1 MRGRKERKKILFLH
15 IFVEKRRRCRRAKK
29 HTHFSSM
36 IFFVFSSR
44 LLSFSFSLSLL
55 SKKGRIKNKSHFFK
69 EEVDDALSKI
79 KSSSAHRSR
88 HHLCRRILLLGLFFI
103 QTEPRGRKVCDVFC
117 RVPCPFQFSLFK
129 KKLVFFLSCAEIFVF
144 GFLLLP
150 LLLLSSLPLSKRPE
164 RKKNIARRSPRVSI
178 ARSGVL
184 APPRAAKSACFA
196 ANSPRIRRECS
207 SFCYRLRA
215 CTRRYM
221 REREREREKRVETRR
236 SRARKISSK
245 NLLFSLSKAP
255 KSPPPKEKGRKRE
268 EIQNKFSFKERK
280 KERYDGA
287 VLTINQRQS
296 EDIVSRYRFF
306 FI

>member
-1 MRGRKERKKILFLH
+1 MSSSKKTHSLLLDDFFL
-15 IFVEKRRRCRRAKK
+15 
-29 HTHFSSM
+29 
-36 IFFVFSSR
+36 SSR
-44 LLSFSFSLSLL
+44 VDFSLSLSL
-55 SKKGRIKNKSHFFK
+55 SLFFPKKGRIKNKSHFFK

-129 KKLVFFLSCAEIFVF
+129 KKLVFLLSCAEIFVF
-144 GFLLLP
+144 GFLLL
-150 LLLLSSLPLSKRPE
+150 LLLSPSSLEKT
-164 RKKNIARRSPRVSI
+164 RKKKKISPEEARAFRSHEAVSSHHHARQKALASLQTLLAFGGSVLPFVIVCARVLVVI
-178 ARSGVL
+178 
-184 APPRAAKSACFA
+184 C
-196 ANSPRIRRECS
+196 
-207 SFCYRLRA
+207 
-215 CTRRYM
+215 
-221 REREREREKRVETRR
+221 EREREREKSGETR
-236 SRARKISSK
+236 SRARKISLSSK

>member
-1 MRGRKERKKILFLH
+1 M
-15 IFVEKRRRCRRAKK
+15 
-29 HTHFSSM
+29 
-36 IFFVFSSR
+36 
-44 LLSFSFSLSLL
+44 
-55 SKKGRIKNKSHFFK
+55 
-69 EEVDDALSKI
+69 
-79 KSSSAHRSR
+79 
-88 HHLCRRILLLGLFFI
+88 
-103 QTEPRGRKVCDVFC
+103 CDVFC

-221 REREREREKRVETRR
+221 REREREREREKSGDEEESSEENFTFFKKF
-236 SRARKISSK
+236 ALFPLQSSK
-245 NLLFSLSKAP
+245 VPPSKG
-255 KSPPPKEKGRKRE
+255 K
-268 EIQNKFSFKERK
+268 RK
-280 KERYDGA
+280 KKRRD
-287 VLTINQRQS
+287 S
-296 EDIVSRYRFF
+296 K
-306 FI
+306 

>member
-1 MRGRKERKKILFLH
+1 M
-15 IFVEKRRRCRRAKK
+15 
-29 HTHFSSM
+29 
-36 IFFVFSSR
+36 
-44 LLSFSFSLSLL
+44 
-55 SKKGRIKNKSHFFK
+55 
-69 EEVDDALSKI
+69 
-79 KSSSAHRSR
+79 
-88 HHLCRRILLLGLFFI
+88 
-103 QTEPRGRKVCDVFC
+103 CDVFC

-129 KKLVFFLSCAEIFVF
+129 KKLVFFLSCAEIFVL

-221 REREREREKRVETRR
+221 REREREREKRVERR
-236 SRARKISSK
+236 GGVERGKFHFLQKICSFPS
-245 NLLFSLSKAP
+245 P
-255 KSPPPKEKGRKRE
+255 KLQVPPPPKEKGRKRE